1 MGVPGKRNRDPS
13 PSCSLPGGVDED
25 GRESWRCAVFRCMV
39 DVTVT
44 IKFKV
49 ASAHQRAVLSLNL
62 ASTWGYMKDPCALSF
77 IRDRDKDSSKR
88 NSRDS

>member
-1 MGVPGKRNRDPS
+1 MRMG
-13 PSCSLPGGVDED
+13 
-25 GRESWRCAVFRCMV
+25 ESWLCAMFRCMV

-62 ASTWGYMKDPCALSF
+62 ASTWGYMKELCALSF
-77 IRDRDKDSSKR
+77 IRHHDKDSSKR
-88 NSRDS
+88 NSRDSERLHAHLPSHLSLLAPSFV